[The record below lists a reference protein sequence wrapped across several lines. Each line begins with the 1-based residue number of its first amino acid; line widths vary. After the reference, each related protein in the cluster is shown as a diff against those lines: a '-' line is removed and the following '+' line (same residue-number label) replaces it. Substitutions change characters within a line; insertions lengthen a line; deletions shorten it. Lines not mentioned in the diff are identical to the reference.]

1 MKRGT
6 NDVFLQR
13 HFLITTTGRT
23 DSPRDARSVELANF
37 QWKLVQRC
45 EVFLKVARNLEENSS
60 FPRYFQTF
68 RPFLSLFPIYLVPL
82 HSVKFESKI

>member
-13 HFLITTTGRT
+13 HFLITTGRT

-37 QWKLVQRC
+37 QWKLVQRY
-45 EVFLKVARNLEENSS
+45 EVYS
-60 FPRYFQTF
+60 
-68 RPFLSLFPIYLVPL
+68 
-82 HSVKFESKI
+82 

>member
-1 MKRGT
+1 MKMGT

-45 EVFLKVARNLEENSS
+45 EVFLKVARKSIFIFKLLAL
-60 FPRYFQTF
+60 FFLYFQF
-68 RPFLSLFPIYLVPL
+68 I
-82 HSVKFESKI
+82 

>member
-37 QWKLVQRC
+37 QLKLVQRY
-45 EVFLKVARNLEENSS
+45 EVYS
-60 FPRYFQTF
+60 
-68 RPFLSLFPIYLVPL
+68 
-82 HSVKFESKI
+82 

>member
-37 QWKLVQRC
+37 QWKLVQRY
-45 EVFLKVARNLEENSS
+45 EVFFGLWTIPILIVLVGVAIFIEYKWPDFYEK
-60 FPRYFQTF
+60 
-68 RPFLSLFPIYLVPL
+68 YLR
-82 HSVKFESKI
+82 